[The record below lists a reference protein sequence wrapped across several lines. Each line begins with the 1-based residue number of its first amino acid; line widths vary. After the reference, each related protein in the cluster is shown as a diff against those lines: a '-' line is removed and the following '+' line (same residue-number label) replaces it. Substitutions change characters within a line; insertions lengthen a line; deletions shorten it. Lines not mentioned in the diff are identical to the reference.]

1 MNYLIYCIYIF
12 EFALLDGVV
21 NTIQSNI
28 YIYMKLF
35 LDISDVAGAFLR
47 AYIWWSCSPSL
58 SLAQTYVCI
67 IIIIINMK
75 LFRCEIVTPMS
86 YSLIKSTTLVYNH

>member
-28 YIYMKLF
+28 YEVVLGYFQL
-35 LDISDVAGAFLR
+35 AGAFLR
-47 AYIWWSCSPSL
+47 ANIWWSCSLSV

-75 LFRCEIVTPMS
+75 LFKCEIVTPMA
-86 YSLIKSTTLVYNH
+86 YSIIKSTTLVYNH